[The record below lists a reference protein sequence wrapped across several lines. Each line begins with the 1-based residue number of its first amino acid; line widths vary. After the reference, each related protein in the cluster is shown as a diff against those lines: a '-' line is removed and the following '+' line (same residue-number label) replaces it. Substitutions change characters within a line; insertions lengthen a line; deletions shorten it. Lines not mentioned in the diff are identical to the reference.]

1 MNDLMALLLIQESIS
16 RGQSFVAQD
25 IDLMIDCF
33 VSFFR
38 IKPHNNEVLKV
49 CLNLNYP
56 STYQFVLVSSLYK
69 IVTQPRLPWWPRID
83 LLYSRSAELRNMF
96 TDILNKVTQSC
107 ISHTP
112 LRMIQ
117 SLTLKG
123 KEQNKYRDRGEEVSS
138 YRNLTFMD
146 GKTYSC

>member
-1 MNDLMALLLIQESIS
+1 
-16 RGQSFVAQD
+16 
-25 IDLMIDCF
+25 
-33 VSFFR
+33 
-38 IKPHNNEVLKV
+38 
-49 CLNLNYP
+49 
-56 STYQFVLVSSLYK
+56 
-69 IVTQPRLPWWPRID
+69 
-83 LLYSRSAELRNMF
+83 MF

-138 YRNLTFMD
+138 YRNLLLWIVKLIHADPMLLLSVSIIYLNFNLRSD
-146 GKTYSC
+146 YYIYINIFIS